1 MSDFDY
7 NLVSAALGRLEISAD
22 ASECQG
28 AISAVVCLTG
38 TSGLEPWLAAHFP
51 EIEEAAG
58 TGNALARETK
68 QLLSDLYHH
77 VHDQLHSG
85 EFNYELLM
93 PDESDALEL
102 RTHALSHWCQGFLLG
117 LRYGGV
123 TDINK
128 FSGELAEILQDITE
142 ISQVSGN
149 GLENNEEEEQS
160 YTELVEY
167 LRVGVM
173 LFFETLQ
180 NQNRMG
186 QTTTVH

>member
-7 NLVSAALGRLEISAD
+7 NQINAALGRLEIPVD

-38 TSGLEPWLAAHFP
+38 ASGLEPWLAAHFP
-51 EIEEAAG
+51 EIQEAVAG
-58 TGNALARETK
+58 GNALAREIT
-68 QLLSDLYHH
+68 QLLGDLYQH
-77 VHDQLHSG
+77 VHEQLHSG

-93 PDESDALEL
+93 PDESDELEI
-102 RTHALSHWCQGFLLG
+102 RTQALSHWCQGFLLG

-123 TDINK
+123 ADTSK

-142 ISQVSGN
+142 ISQVSGS

-180 NQNRMG
+180 SQDRMG